1 MGAPVVTVSVRS
13 QSGAEQSVELRRVAS
28 LFGTKP
34 NCKFVLRHPTVCRRH
49 CVIVNTGQQVFLRT
63 LDARATT
70 LCKGRT
76 IDHGLLNDGDCI
88 DVGPWKFELDI
99 QWREYTGTSDS
110 PVIVDLEPDPTVLV
124 VEDLVTGKV
133 TKLPRDVS
141 VLGRNADA
149 DITVAGSEVSGAHAI
164 IFTYLHKPVIF
175 DLVSE
180 NGVSVNGKQ
189 CTFAMLSNGDEFS
202 LGGHALK
209 FRCNAPGVR
218 PSVNG
223 DPAGVLKPTPFVNP
237 DDTLSDLIDLS
248 AESISPPAGVVAK
261 RAADRDVR

>member
-28 LFGTKP
+28 LFGTKR
-34 NCKFVLRHPTVCRRH
+34 NCKFVLHHATVCRRH

-70 LCKGRT
+70 LCNGRKF
-76 IDHGLLNDGDCI
+76 DHGVLNDADCLEI
-88 DVGPWKFELDI
+88 GPWKFDLDI
-99 QWREYTGTSDS
+99 QWKEYSGTSDS

-124 VEDLVTGKV
+124 VEDKVSGKV
-133 TKLPRDVS
+133 TKLPREVA
-141 VLGRNADA
+141 VLGRNTNV
-149 DITVAGSEVSGAHAI
+149 DITIAGSDVSGAHAI

-175 DLVSE
+175 DLASE
-180 NGVSVNGKQ
+180 NGVTVNGKQ
-189 CTFAMLSNGDEFS
+189 CTFAMLANGDEFS

-209 FRCNAPGVR
+209 FRCNAPGVC

-223 DPAGVLKPTPFVNP
+223 SQASVLRPTPFANSE
-237 DDTLSDLIDLS
+237 DTLSDLIDMS
-248 AESISPPAGVVAK
+248 AESISLSAGEVPE
-261 RAADRDVR
+261 RDVR